1 MKIDRFKVSN
11 AVTRVRVATIDDADD
26 LAKIAEH
33 TFRESYTSVNSAADM
48 NAHCTQYFGRAQQ
61 SSEILDQTQTILL
74 LERDDLLG
82 GFAQL
87 CWHKAPSCDIQAKWP
102 SEILRFY
109 LGEQLHGT
117 GAAQT
122 LMNSVLDDAK
132 KTDTDVLW
140 LGVWEHNFRA
150 LAFYRKQGFVE
161 VGEHTFQLGTDRQRD
176 LIMVTTLN

>member
-1 MKIDRFKVSN
+1 MEIDQSKAFN
-11 AVTRVRVATIDDADD
+11 APTCVRVATIDDAAD
-26 LAKIAEH
+26 LAKIAEK
-33 TFRESYTSVNSAADM
+33 TFRDSYTSVNSAQNMD
-48 NAHCTQYFGRAQQ
+48 AHCTAHFSQEQQ
-61 SSEILDQTQTILL
+61 SLEILDQAQKTLL
-74 LERDDLLG
+74 LECDGLLS
-82 GFAQL
+82 GFSQL
-87 CWHKAPSCDIQAKWP
+87 CWHKAPKCYLQADSP

>member
-1 MKIDRFKVSN
+1 MKIDRFRVSN

-87 CWHKAPSCDIQAKWP
+87 CWHKAPSCDVQAKWP

-109 LGEQLHGT
+109 LDQPLHGT
-117 GAAQT
+117 GAAQM
-122 LMNSVLDDAK
+122 LMKSVFVEAI
-132 KTDTDVLW
+132 KTDTDLLW
-140 LGVWEHNFRA
+140 LGVWEQNFRA
-150 LAFYRKQGFVE
+150 LAFYRQQGFLA
-161 VGEHTFQLGTDRQRD
+161 VGEHTFQLGADRQRD
-176 LIMVTTLN
+176 LILATALT